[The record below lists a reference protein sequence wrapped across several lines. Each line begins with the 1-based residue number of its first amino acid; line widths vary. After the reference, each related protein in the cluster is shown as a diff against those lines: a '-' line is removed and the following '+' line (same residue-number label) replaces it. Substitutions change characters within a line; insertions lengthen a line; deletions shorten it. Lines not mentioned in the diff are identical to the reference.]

1 MQITISRDP
10 EDNQILAIY
19 ARINDGK
26 VRETVEIADGAC
38 YVDVDSKGKPL
49 GIEMVAPGCLNISLR
64 NLKSKVDV
72 DSIRGAIKEVK
83 KVVRKLEQFV
93 AA

>member
-10 EDNQILAIY
+10 DDDQILAIY
-19 ARINDGK
+19 ARISNGK

-38 YVDVDSKGKPL
+38 YVDVDAKGKPL
-49 GIEMVAPGCLNISLR
+49 GIEMVAPGCLNLSLR
-64 NLKSKVDV
+64 NVKSDVDV
-72 DSIRGAIKEVK
+72 ESIRGAFKEVK